1 MDFEEVYLRYY
12 DCVFKYMMTLCKNE
26 SIAEEITQETFYKA
40 LKSIKRY
47 NEKYKMT
54 VWLCQIAKNTYF
66 TQYKREKIIDNLN
79 IDFADV
85 EQDFLNQLIDKETN
99 SEIHKKIHQLEEPY
113 KEVFLLRAF
122 ANLSF
127 IQISD
132 IFGKTESWARV
143 TYYRSKI
150 KIKENLK

>member
-40 LKSIKRY
+40 LKSIKKY

-99 SEIHKKIHQLEEPY
+99 NEIHKKIHQLEEPY

>member
-12 DCVFKYMMTLCKNE
+12 DSVFKYMMTLCKNE

-40 LKSIKRY
+40 LKNIKRY

-79 IDFADV
+79 IDFADT
-85 EQDFLNQLIDKETN
+85 EKDFLNQLIDKETN
-99 SEIHKKIHQLEEPY
+99 NEIHKKIHQLEEPY
-113 KEVFLLRAF
+113 KEVFLLRTF

-132 IFGKTESWARV
+132 IFDKTESWARV